1 MQKFMYSYPTRVYF
15 GEGAAA
21 DALKQ
26 ELPRVGRRVMLAFG
40 HDEQAAG
47 IRPELASRLENLQR
61 YDTIFLGYPIWLA
74 YHKLIQCTQLH
85 EWVHF
90 KFTYKIH
97 SFAPAIGRGFFYW
110 QKKSTSFPVWE

>member
-61 YDTIFLGYPIWLA
+61 YDTIFLGYPIWNADLPMPV
-74 YHKLIQCTQLH
+74 YTFLETYDLSGKTIVPRQKSQLKH
-85 EWVHF
+85 
-90 KFTYKIH
+90 
-97 SFAPAIGRGFFYW
+97 G
-110 QKKSTSFPVWE
+110 

>member
-40 HDEQAAG
+40 GVIDCGKEENG
-47 IRPELASRLENLQR
+47 CCIRPPPLPPPWPCDAKHPRRALR
-61 YDTIFLGYPIWLA
+61 G
-74 YHKLIQCTQLH
+74 
-85 EWVHF
+85 HF
-90 KFTYKIH
+90 H
-97 SFAPAIGRGFFYW
+97 SFAV
-110 QKKSTSFPVWE
+110 Q